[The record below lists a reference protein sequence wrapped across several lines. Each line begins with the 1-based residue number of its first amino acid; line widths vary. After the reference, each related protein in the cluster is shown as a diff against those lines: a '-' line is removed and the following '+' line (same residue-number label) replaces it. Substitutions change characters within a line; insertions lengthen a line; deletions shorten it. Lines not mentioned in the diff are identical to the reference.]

1 MCAILAHRG
10 NVDGKVAAA
19 ENRPPAIAAALSR
32 GWGLEIDIRRSAD
45 GRFYV
50 SHDPSEH
57 VDDLLADDVFALIA
71 GAPTATVALNVKE
84 TGDEHSLLAFLER
97 WNVIDRVFLFDMEL
111 VEPSPGGMARRFR
124 ELHPHVQL
132 AARVS
137 DRNESVE
144 RALSIDGAAHIW
156 LDEFDGPW
164 CTEGV
169 VGRLRAAGRT
179 VYAVSP
185 ELHGFPLEAARQ
197 RWRDFVAWGVDGI
210 CTDYA
215 AELDS
220 VLGMTPLEIA

>member
-50 SHDPSEH
+50 SHDASDH
-57 VDDLLADDVFALIA
+57 VDDLLADEVFALIA
-71 GAPTATVALNVKE
+71 GSPSAIVALNVKE
-84 TGDEHSLLAFLER
+84 TGHEDSLLAFLEQ
-97 WNVIDRVFLFDMEL
+97 WGVVDRVFLFDMEL
-111 VEPSPGGMARRFR
+111 IEPRPGGMARRFR

-137 DRNESVE
+137 DRGESVE
-144 RALSIDGAAHIW
+144 RALSIECATHIW

-164 CTEGV
+164 CTGDV
-169 VGRLRAAGRT
+169 VHRLRAAGRT
-179 VYAVSP
+179 IYAVSP
-185 ELHGFPLEAARQ
+185 ELHGFSLDAARR
-197 RWRDFVAWGVDGI
+197 RWRDFLTWGVDGI
-210 CTDYA
+210 CTDHA
-215 AELDS
+215 AALES
-220 VLGMTPLEIA
+220 FAGMKPLEIA